1 MGHARF
7 TFDYVQVVV
16 APWNVSAL
24 NGTAGIV
31 HRATR
36 LDMTR
41 ALSTAAAVVSS
52 PPFIQTTTEAIKIY
66 LIIVSV
72 VCGAFALM
80 CFASI
85 LYHRKH
91 PVMTL
96 SQGSFLAALVAA
108 CFVQI
113 VFVFTYLPT
122 QNIYCTLAGPL
133 ELIPMHVGG
142 SILVARVWRAYSALG
157 MAALIGRQGNNGAPS
172 SSLSPSRP
180 RSSRRT
186 FELLER
192 CHLGKKYIQ
201 CLSWLARLPLRCLG
215 RHHSDPMRHT
225 IRKKVTA
232 AETASLAAVLS
243 FPQVFLQVFGAAYYH
258 RGLEL
263 VRQHRAVPLPV
274 VRAVG
279 RPGGDRPGRPG
290 VHWRRCG
297 GLDRPAAPVRVQ
309 REEPGV
315 SRLVR
320 ELPHRLYHLA
330 PAGAYQ
336 RSHRQPRCP
345 GASFEAQS
353 SKNLAARSLLT
364 MACSPLVPL
373 SRCSFALSCP
383 SESP

>member
-1 MGHARF
+1 LAQAFFVIGHARF
-7 TFDYVQVVV
+7 NFDYDSVV
-16 APWNVSAL
+16 AASLNVSAL

-52 PPFIQTTTEAIKIY
+52 PPFIQTTTPAIKIY

-157 MAALIGRQGNNGAPS
+157 MAALIGRQGNNGSPS

-263 VRQHRAVPLPV
+263 QLDSSANIGRYLCQSYGRWVDQAGIGLVGLVYIGAVAAAWIARLLPSV
-274 VRAVG
+274 FNEKNQVF
-279 RPGGDRPGRPG
+279 
-290 VHWRRCG
+290 H
-297 GLDRPAAPVRVQ
+297 
-309 REEPGV
+309 
-315 SRLVR
+315 
-320 ELPHRLYHLA
+320 
-330 PAGAYQ
+330 
-336 RSHRQPRCP
+336 
-345 GASFEAQS
+345 ASFVNCLIAFITLPLLELTNDPTDSPDVQVRFL
-353 SKNLAARSLLT
+353 KNNLCLIEQHD
-364 MACSPLVPL
+364 
-373 SRCSFALSCP
+373 RC
-383 SESP
+383 